1 MSMELESGA
10 GWSRDLAWGLFLIML
25 NVVFHAI
32 SLGLINKDVTS
43 RLGGSMQRWH
53 HVFLSVF
60 VVGGTALSLLSC
72 TVSKLPFGRLPISF

>member
-1 MSMELESGA
+1 MEPESGA
-10 GWSRDLAWGLFLIML
+10 GWSRDLAWGLCLIVL

-32 SLGLINKDVTS
+32 SLGLVNKDVAS

-60 VVGGTALSLLSC
+60 VVGGRHCPLPSC
-72 TVSKLPFGRLPISF
+72 TPSKCHFGRLPIPF